1 MEIDLN
7 IPFINLYGQYLSIKN
22 EIDQAITEVI
32 RKSAY
37 IGGQHRE
44 KFERD
49 FANYLGVRHCIG
61 VANGTDAL
69 TICLKV
75 LGIGQGDEV
84 ITVANTFIAT
94 AEAITNAGAKVVF
107 VDNDPDYYVIDPDEI
122 EKKVTNKTKAII
134 PVHLHGHPADI
145 DRILEIAH
153 KYNIFIIED
162 SAQAHGAEFRGKKVG
177 TLGTAATFSFYPGKN
192 LGAYGDAGAIVTND
206 DEFAMKIKMYA
217 NHGRVSK
224 YDHEFEGVN
233 SRLDNIQA
241 AVLSVKLKYLDQ
253 WNEKRRSIAEY
264 YSRRLSD
271 IKEIV
276 IPKTK
281 SYVKDVYHLYVI
293 KAHRRDELREY
304 LLKNGV
310 ATGIHYPIALP
321 NLKAYQ
327 YLGHKPDDFPN
338 ATKCQSEILSLPIY
352 PELTEENIDKIC
364 LLIHEFYRS

>member
-1 MEIDLN
+1 ME
-7 IPFINLYGQYLSIKN
+7 IPFIDLYSQYCSIKK
-22 EIDQAITEVI
+22 EIDDIIADVI
-32 RKSAY
+32 KNSAY
-37 IGGQHRE
+37 IGG
-44 KFERD
+44 KYKKLFED
-49 FANYLGVRHCIG
+49 NFAKYIGAKHCIG
-61 VANGTDAL
+61 VANGTEAL
-69 TICLKV
+69 TICLKM
-75 LGIGQGDEV
+75 LGVGSGDEV
-84 ITVANTFIAT
+84 ITVANSFIAT
-94 AEAITNAGAKVVF
+94 SEAITNSGARVVF
-107 VDNDPDYYVIDPDEI
+107 VDNDPCYLINPDEI
-122 EKKVTNKTKAII
+122 EKKITPKTKAVI
-134 PVHLHGHPADI
+134 PVHLHGHPADMN
-145 DRILEIAH
+145 RIMDIA
-153 KYNIFIIED
+153 KRNNLYVIED
-162 SAQAHGAEFRGKKVG
+162 SAQAHGAEYHGIKVG
-177 TLGTAATFSFYPGKN
+177 NFGIAATFSFYPGKN
-192 LGAYGDAGAIVTND
+192 LGAYGDGGAIITNN
-206 DEFAMKIKMYA
+206 DELAVKVRMYA
-217 NHGRVSK
+217 NHGRVAK